1 MMKKENG
8 KIILTGAIIGLAAV
22 ILVMLGNPKN
32 MGFCIACFIRDI
44 TGSLKL
50 HSVEK
55 LQYAR
60 PEIFA
65 IILGSFIVAKIKGEF
80 KTTGGSSP
88 ILRFILGF
96 FIMVGALVFLGCPLR
111 LVLRLGGGD
120 GKAIFALI
128 GFIGG
133 IYAGSK
139 FLGQGFSLGRTYK
152 IENHGSYSFMAVLV
166 FLTILSAFNL
176 IGKPDLIAHAP
187 FIASFLFAI
196 VVGVMSQRTRF
207 CMVGGYRDI
216 FLFKDFKLFL
226 GTLSLFIVVL
236 IGNIVTGQ
244 FSFSITLSNAV
255 WYFLSMGLVGFA
267 AALAGGCPLRQLVL
281 AGEGNTDSMI
291 TILGMIFGAAISHNF
306 AIASSPTTV
315 NTNGKIAVIV
325 GLILITII
333 AVLIT
338 NQKKNELKKLGL

>member
-1 MMKKENG
+1 MNKENRN
-8 KIILTGAIIGLAAV
+8 IIITGAFIAIAAV
-22 ILVMLGNPKN
+22 TLVVLGNPTN

-65 IILGSFIVAKIKGEF
+65 IILGAFLVAKKNGEF

-88 ILRFILGF
+88 IIRFILGF

-111 LVLRLGGGD
+111 MMLRLGAGD
-120 GKAIFALI
+120 GKALFALI

-133 IYAGSK
+133 IYIGSK
-139 FLGQGFSLGRTYK
+139 FLGEGFSLGRSYK
-152 IENHGSYSFMAVLV
+152 IEKTGGYGFVLIII
-166 FLTILSAFNL
+166 FLTILSALGL
-176 IGKPDLIAHAP
+176 IGNLEKATYAP
-187 FIASFLFAI
+187 FVASFAFAI
-196 VVGVMSQRTRF
+196 IVGVLAQRTRF

-216 FLFKDFKLFL
+216 FLFKDFKLFY
-226 GTLSLFIVVL
+226 GSLSLFIVTI
-236 IGNIVTGQ
+236 IGTIITGR
-244 FSFSITLSNAV
+244 FNFSITLDNAI

-267 AALAGGCPLRQLVL
+267 AALAGGCPLRQLIL
-281 AGEGNTDSMI
+281 SGEGNTDSMI
-291 TILGMIFGAAISHNF
+291 TIIGMIFGAAMAHNF
-306 AIASSPTTV
+306 NMASSPTTV

-325 GLILITII
+325 GFIVITTI
-333 AVLIT
+333 ALVIT
-338 NQKKNELKKLGL
+338 KSKKEELKKLGL

>member
-1 MMKKENG
+1 MKKENS
-8 KIILTGAIIGLAAV
+8 KIILTGAIIGVAAV

-65 IILGSFIVAKIKGEF
+65 IILGSFIVSKIKGEY

-88 ILRFILGF
+88 VLRFVLGV
-96 FIMVGALVFLGCPLR
+96 FIMIGALVFLGCPLR
-111 LVLRLGGGD
+111 MVLRLGGGD

-133 IYAGSK
+133 IYVGSK

-152 IENHGSYSFMAVLV
+152 IERYGSYSFIAAII
-166 FLTILSAFNL
+166 FITILTAFGL
-176 IGKPDLIAHAP
+176 IGRPDLEAHAP
-187 FIASFLFAI
+187 FIASFAFAI
-196 VVGVMSQRTRF
+196 VVGIMAQRTRF

-216 FLFKDFKLFL
+216 FLFKDFKLFW
-226 GTLSLFIVVL
+226 GSLSLFVVVL
-236 IGNIVTGQ
+236 IGNIITGN
-244 FSFSITLSNAV
+244 FTFSITFDNAI
-255 WYFLSMGLVGFA
+255 WYFLAMALVGFA
-267 AALAGGCPLRQLVL
+267 AALAGGCPLRQLIL
-281 AGEGNTDSMI
+281 AGEGNTDSII
-291 TILGMIFGAAISHNF
+291 TILGMVFGAAISHNF
-306 AIASSPTTV
+306 AYASSPTTV
-315 NTNGKIAVIV
+315 NPNGKIAVIV
-325 GLILITII
+325 GLVVVTII
-333 AVLIT
+333 AVTIT
-338 NQKKNELKKLGL
+338 KQKKEELKKLGL